1 MHDKE
6 TYCLTPLGER
16 QLRGA
21 MTTASPAEV
30 ELLVRVDGILT
41 IGQIKAGMKSF
52 ASANFY
58 ATFSRLIAAGLLHI
72 RIDDPFAD
80 HFTITP
86 SRKALTQATAEA
98 DAGTASL
105 QKAGYFVR
113 IARQR
118 PPRVL
123 ADGEELSALVVE
135 DDPHLA
141 KFLLHYLTFD
151 GFNVRIAGARAEIV
165 AELRKLPVPDLVLL
179 DVMLPDVDGFDI
191 LLRMRQHPAL
201 KDVPVIM
208 LTGKATREAVI
219 KGLAGGANGYI
230 TKPFEADALLE
241 AVRTVTGLHD
251 DPPAFPP
258 STALWPQKSL
268 TSARRSP

>member
-1 MHDKE
+1 MHNKE
-6 TYCLTPLGER
+6 VYSLTPLGEH

-21 MTTASPAEV
+21 MTTVLPAEV

-41 IGQIKAGMKSF
+41 LGQIKAGMKPF
-52 ASANFY
+52 PPDDFD
-58 ATFSRLIAAGLLHI
+58 ATFSRLIDKGLLRV

-80 HFTITP
+80 QFTIKP
-86 SRKALTQATAEA
+86 SKKALTLATAEA

-113 IARQR
+113 IARKR

-123 ADGEELSALVVE
+123 AEDEELSALIVE
-135 DDPHLA
+135 DEPHLA
-141 KFLLHYLTFD
+141 KFLQHYLAFEGFD
-151 GFNVRIAGARAEIV
+151 ARIAGARAEIV

-179 DVMLPDVDGFDI
+179 DVMLPDADGFDI

-201 KDVPVIM
+201 KNVPVIM
-208 LTGKATREAVI
+208 MTGKATREAVI
-219 KGLAGGANGYI
+219 KGLAGGADGYV

-241 AVRTVTGLHD
+241 AVRAVTGLPD
-251 DPPAFPP
+251 DPPAFSS
-258 STALWPQKSL
+258 STDPWPEK
-268 TSARRSP
+268 AK

>member
-1 MHDKE
+1 MHNKKV
-6 TYCLTPLGER
+6 YSLTPLGEQ

-41 IGQIKAGMKSF
+41 IGQIKAGMKPLPPD
-52 ASANFY
+52 NFD
-58 ATFSRLIAAGLLHI
+58 ATISRLIDQGLLHI
-72 RIDDPFAD
+72 RTNDPFAD
-80 HFTITP
+80 QFTIKP
-86 SRKALTQATAEA
+86 SRMALTQATAEA

-113 IARQR
+113 IARKR
-118 PPRVL
+118 LPRVL
-123 ADGEELSALVVE
+123 AAGKVLSALVV
-135 DDPHLA
+135 DDEPHLA
-141 KFLLHYLTFD
+141 KFLQHYLTFE
-151 GFNVRIAGARAEIV
+151 GFDVRIAGARAEIV

-179 DVMLPDVDGFDI
+179 DVMLPDADGFDI

-219 KGLAGGANGYI
+219 KGLAGGADGYI
-230 TKPFEADALLE
+230 TKPFEVDALLE
-241 AVRTVTGLHD
+241 AVRTVTGLSG
-251 DPPAFPP
+251 DPSPAFTL
-258 STALWPQKSL
+258 STDPWPEK
-268 TSARRSP
+268 AK

>member
-6 TYCLTPLGER
+6 VYSLTPLGEH

-21 MTTASPAEV
+21 MTTALPAEV

-41 IGQIKAGMKSF
+41 LGQIKAGMKPF
-52 ASANFY
+52 PPDDFD
-58 ATFSRLIAAGLLHI
+58 ATFSRLIDRGLLRV

-80 HFTITP
+80 QLTIKP
-86 SRKALTQATAEA
+86 SKNALTLATAEA

-113 IARQR
+113 IARKR
-118 PPRVL
+118 PLRVL
-123 ADGEELSALVVE
+123 TEEEGLSALIVE
-135 DDPHLA
+135 DEPHLA
-141 KFLLHYLTFD
+141 KFLQHYLTFE
-151 GFNVRIAGARAEIV
+151 GFDARIAGARAEIV

-179 DVMLPDVDGFDI
+179 DVMLPDADGFDI

-201 KDVPVIM
+201 KNVPVIM
-208 LTGKATREAVI
+208 MTGKATREAVI
-219 KGLAGGANGYI
+219 KGLAGGADGYV

-241 AVRTVTGLHD
+241 AVRTVTGLPD

-258 STALWPQKSL
+258 STDPWPEK
-268 TSARRSP
+268 AK